1 MTPLKD
7 LAIKYALENNWK
19 LAVVTNEELLIENPN
34 SIESLNRLGFALIKL
49 GKYKKAKEA
58 YKKVL
63 AIDKTNPIAT
73 KNLKKLEM
81 MSKQKV
87 GKSEE
92 PVQEIGMNLQD
103 MFIEEAGKTR
113 TVDLKNLADKKSLSI
128 LQPGDKVNLVIKRSK
143 IFIQD
148 GGKKY
153 IGMLP
158 DSVSSRLI
166 KFMKGGN
173 EYSAFIKASDEKN
186 VAVFLKEVKKM
197 KRFQNQPS
205 FSSINLSFQTF
216 EEDR

>member
-19 LAVVTNEELLIENPN
+19 LAVQANEELLVENPN

-58 YKKVL
+58 YKRVL

-92 PVQEIGMNLQD
+92 PVQIGMNLQD

-148 GGKKY
+148 GRKKY

-186 VAVFLKEVKKM
+186 IAVFLKEIKKM

-216 EEDR
+216 EEDK

>member
-19 LAVVTNEELLIENPN
+19 LAVEANEELLLEDPN

-58 YKKVL
+58 YKRVL

-92 PVQEIGMNLQD
+92 PIQIGMSLQD

-158 DSVSSRLI
+158 DSIGSRLI
-166 KFMKGGN
+166 KLMKGGN

-205 FSSINLSFQTF
+205 FSTINLSFQTF
-216 EEDR
+216 EEDQ

>member
-7 LAIKYALENNWK
+7 LAIKYALESNWK
-19 LAVVTNEELLIENPN
+19 LAAQTNESILDQN
-34 SIESLNRLGFALIKL
+34 SDDIESLNRLGFALIKL
-49 GKYKKAKEA
+49 GKYKKAKET

-63 AIDKTNPIAT
+63 IVDKTNPIAT

-87 GKSEE
+87 GDA
-92 PVQEIGMNLQD
+92 PDNYQPGINLQD

-113 TVDLKNLADKKSLSI
+113 TVELKNLADKKNLSM

-143 IFIQD
+143 IFIQTNN
-148 GGKKY
+148 KQY

-158 DSVSSRLI
+158 DSVGSRLI

-173 EYSAFIKASDEKN
+173 EYSAFVKASDEKN
-186 VAVFLKEVKKM
+186 VTVFLKETKKM
-197 KRFQNQPS
+197 KKFQNQPS
-205 FSSINLSFQTF
+205 FASISFSYQTF
-216 EEDR
+216 ED